1 MSDWTTARVV
11 RDRDG
16 DLWFRGCDSDSM
28 WTANTDY
35 PDVFLT
41 SDEVVEAFGPLT
53 PVLDADGLPVVR
65 TVGDQL
71 AERNGAELLA
81 KQSQSAA
88 RDDARAERDALA
100 AKVAALADWHETKA
114 EKARRFR
121 IEIDGRNPVMDKA
134 AEVHTDAARRLRAAL
149 DEEPQ
154 P

>member
-1 MSDWTTARVV
+1 MP
-11 RDRDG
+11 
-16 DLWFRGCDSDSM
+16 DL
-28 WTANTDY
+28 T
-35 PDVFLT
+35 PDVTTTPNFDPGRVAIASGWLVYDVGYHT
-41 SDEVVEAFGPLT
+41 CGGYGPESGYAHE
-53 PVLDADGLPVVR
+53 PGC
-65 TVGDQL
+65 
-71 AERNGAELLA
+71 GAEPICKVADIPDILA
-81 KQSQSAA
+81 AA
-88 RDDARAERDALA
+88 AERDALA

>member
-1 MSDWTTARVV
+1 MSDTLRALLGDKYEATIEKVTDAIAGFNDYLGCGCCTAYGYDESVARTGEDERPRMAAHDALAAVLP
-11 RDRDG
+11 
-16 DLWFRGCDSDSM
+16 DL
-28 WTANTDY
+28 
-35 PDVFLT
+35 L
-41 SDEVVEAFGPLT
+41 
-53 PVLDADGLPVVR
+53 
-65 TVGDQL
+65 
-71 AERNGAELLA
+71 
-81 KQSQSAA
+81 
-88 RDDARAERDALA
+88 AERDALA